1 MPGVRKSSLPSHFK
15 RKVFRALD
23 FRLFMLYSFC
33 ATLDLSRETT
43 NMKRKIENPHALNRV
58 QSMRNSEGQPIG
70 TWLLQS
76 ITPVLFRVFYDE
88 KFFYRDLLK
97 FG

>member
-1 MPGVRKSSLPSHFK
+1 MTASPARFAYLK
-15 RKVFRALD
+15 RKTLAPWIF
-23 FRLFMLYSFC
+23 SFLC
-33 ATLDLSRETT
+33 YITIAPHWTCQIETT
-43 NMKRKIENPHALNRV
+43 NMKRKIENPYAITSV
-58 QSMRNSEGQPIG
+58 QRMRNSEGQPIG